1 MSTDEP
7 KENTPRIIVVSAAI
21 VNVQAKR
28 LMLAQRGETTYS
40 WMWYTPG
47 GQVEPALGE
56 SELEAL
62 VRELKEELG
71 VDYLHY
77 GRLGPMVYEHDIAS
91 TRTGKMITV
100 RCYRVHQEQIWNR
113 YQCLDKTVGIRW
125 VTADELETVHLTPAD
140 DANRGK
146 LMALLR

>member
-1 MSTDEP
+1 MITDEP
-7 KENTPRIIVVSAAI
+7 KENTPRVIVVTAAI
-21 VNVQAKR
+21 VNVEVKR
-28 LMLAQRGETTYS
+28 LMLAQRGGTTYE
-40 WMWYTPG
+40 WMWGTPG
-47 GQVEPALGE
+47 GEMEAGRAE

-62 VRELKEELG
+62 PRELKEELG

-77 GRLGPMVYEHDIAS
+77 GRLGPMVYEQDVDVAKNRIV
-91 TRTGKMITV
+91 TV
-100 RCYRVHQEQIWNR
+100 RCYRVPHTQIWNR

-125 VTADELETVHLTPAD
+125 VTADELETVYLTPAD